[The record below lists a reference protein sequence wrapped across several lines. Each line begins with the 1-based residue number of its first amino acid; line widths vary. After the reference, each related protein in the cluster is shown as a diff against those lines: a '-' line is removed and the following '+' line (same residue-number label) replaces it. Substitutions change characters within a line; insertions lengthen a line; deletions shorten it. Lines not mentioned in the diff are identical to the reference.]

1 MKKILTLFI
10 FLPILLVAQPFRT
23 VSFTGDAG
31 ADFNVNEK
39 YTSNVTWCL
48 TWDGTNMFIG
58 VHAGATYAKDQP
70 SIIYFDTD
78 PQLIPNTG
86 TGGTGGFNSYDGRIG
101 TYPFTANVVVYF
113 KAGYAE
119 MRLNSGGTWGSATVL
134 TSNVTT
140 GTNDIELFIPW
151 TNFPSSVRP
160 SQLYYILYKE
170 DGGGGTL
177 GYAFAPSTNRSDG
190 NDVNAISNWSYFSAS
205 STADGG
211 IANSFSSSDTPLPV
225 ELTSFSASSKNKS
238 VNLVWKTVTEMN
250 NYGFEI
256 QRSANNGSF
265 TKVGFVNGSGNS
277 NSANEYS
284 YTDKTATSG
293 KYIYRLKQ
301 IDNDGKYEYSK
312 EVEVDLGKPTT
323 FALNQNYPNP
333 FNPTTVIS
341 YQLPANS
348 YVTLKVYNAIG
359 TEVTTLVN
367 EYKEAGSY
375 NYEFGSAKGGRNYE
389 LTSGIYFYTL
399 RAGDFVQTKKMI
411 LLK

>member
-1 MKKILTLFI
+1 MKKIVT
-10 FLPILLVAQPFRT
+10 LLVLLPLLLTAQPFRT

-48 TWDGTNMFIG
+48 TWDATNVYIG
-58 VHAGATYAKDQP
+58 VNAGAAYAKNEP
-70 SIIYFDTD
+70 SIIYFDAD
-78 PQLIPNTG
+78 PQVTPTSG
-86 TGGTGGFNSYDGRIG
+86 TGSTGGFNSYDGRIG

-113 KAGYAE
+113 KSGYAE
-119 MRLNSGGTWGSATVL
+119 MRLNSAGTWGSATVL
-134 TSNVTT
+134 TSNITT

-151 TNFPSSVRP
+151 TNFPGSARP

-170 DGGGGTL
+170 DGVAGNA
-177 GYAFAPSTNRSDG
+177 GYAFAPSTNRTDG
-190 NDVNAISNWSYFSAS
+190 NNVNTISNWSYFSTS

-211 IANSFSSSDTPLPV
+211 VSNTFGSSDTPLPV
-225 ELTSFSASSKNKS
+225 ELTSFSASVKNKV
-238 VNLVWKTVTEMN
+238 VNLVWHTVTEIN

-256 QRSANNGSF
+256 QKSEVRSQNSGW
-265 TKVGFVNGSGNS
+265 TKVGFVNGNGNS

-284 YTDKTATSG
+284 FTDKTATTG
-293 KYIYRLKQ
+293 KYAYRLKQ
-301 IDNDGKYEYSK
+301 IDNDGQYEYSK

-323 FALNQNYPNP
+323 FALSQNYPNP
-333 FNPTTVIS
+333 FNPSTVIS
-341 YQLPANS
+341 YQLPTNS

-367 EYKEAGSY
+367 GYKEAGSY
-375 NYEFGSAKGGRNYE
+375 NYELGIGNYE
-389 LTSGIYFYTL
+389 LSSGIYFYTL